1 MKKQSTS
8 GKKASILARQTLS
21 VSFFTAVSRVFGLI
35 RDTMIVHVFG
45 ASGITDAFLV
55 AFTIPNVMRR
65 LVAEGA
71 LTVAMVPIY
80 TRVLQQQGQQAA
92 KRFFA
97 AVMGLLMTS
106 LLAFVIFSM
115 IFAKQWVYIF
125 AAGFSRN
132 PEKLLLTADLTRWLF
147 PYVLLISL
155 VALFMG
161 VLNSHKH
168 FAAPAA
174 APIVLNLCM
183 IAACALSRNI
193 YFLVAGVL
201 VGGVLQ
207 LLLQIPFLAKKNL
220 LVKPS
225 THWHME
231 PVKQLAR
238 MMLPALVGVATY
250 QLNIVV
256 LRQLASTLPD
266 GHVSYYYFADR
277 LTQLALGVF
286 ATAVATTS
294 LPAMSTD
301 TSHKNPDALFTT
313 WLASCQLTHFIV
325 LPACLALGLLAQP
338 IVSVL
343 YGHGSFGLQDMQ
355 ITAAAT
361 TAFAPGLIAASL
373 SQVTVQ
379 GFYAYQDMR
388 TPVVISVVCMFAN
401 LAFGWLLLDY
411 GVAGLAGAVS
421 LSAWLRMILLLIFLH
436 NRVPKLRFAT
446 CVGLL
451 TRPAIPATIAIFLAW
466 HIASWGNWPL
476 GTCMHN
482 AMVLAVMVCVGA
494 GTHFAIACFMG
505 FSEMHWIRHAF
516 KRFSDTASPPA
527 CHKRQWPQQTDRR

>member
-1 MKKQSTS
+1 MTTRSHTTSQKKSFS
-8 GKKASILARQTLS
+8 GKKAGVLAKQTLN
-21 VSFFTAVSRVFGLI
+21 VSFFTAISRVFGLV
-35 RDTMIVHVFG
+35 RDTMIVHAFG
-45 ASGITDAFLV
+45 ASGVTDAFLV

-80 TRVLQQQGQQAA
+80 TQVLQQQGQQAA
-92 KRFFA
+92 KKFFA
-97 AVMGLLMTS
+97 AVVGLLTIGLS
-106 LLAFVIFSM
+106 TFVVLSM
-115 IFAKQWVYIF
+115 LFAKQWVYLF

-132 PEKLLLTADLTRWLF
+132 PAKLQLAADLTRWLF

-161 VLNSHKH
+161 VLHSHKH

-174 APIVLNLCM
+174 APIALNLCM
-183 IAACALSRNI
+183 IIACIFSRNI
-193 YFLVAGVL
+193 HILVGGVL

-207 LLLQIPFLAKKNL
+207 LLLQIPFLAQKNL

-225 THWHME
+225 THWHIK

-238 MMLPALVGVATY
+238 MMLPALLGVATY

-286 ATAVATTS
+286 ATAVATAC
-294 LPAMSTD
+294 LPAMSAD
-301 TSHKNPDALFTT
+301 TSRGSSNALFTT
-313 WLASCQLTHFIV
+313 WLSSCQLTHFIV
-325 LPACLALGLLAQP
+325 LPACLALGFLAQP

-343 YGHGSFGLQDMQ
+343 YGHGSFGQQDMLT
-355 ITAAAT
+355 TAAAT
-361 TAFAPGLIAASL
+361 VAFAPGLIAASL

-379 GFYAYQDMR
+379 GFYAHQDMR
-388 TPVVISVVCMFAN
+388 TPVIISVVCMFAN
-401 LAFGWLLLDY
+401 LALGWLLLDY

-421 LSAWLRMILLLIFLH
+421 ISAWLRMILLLIFLH
-436 NRVPKLRFAT
+436 NKVPQLQFSTCFTLLLR
-446 CVGLL
+446 
-451 TRPAIPATIAIFLAW
+451 PIIPATAAIFLAW
-466 HIASWGNWPL
+466 NVASWGNWQV

-482 AMVLAVMVCVGA
+482 VTVLAVMVFVGA
-494 GTHFAIACFMG
+494 GTHFAIAHIAG
-505 FSEMHWIRHAF
+505 FSEMRWIRHALLGT
-516 KRFSDTASPPA
+516 KRNLKKNPVE
-527 CHKRQWPQQTDRR
+527 